1 MILRGSLSFK
11 ISFSILAGV
20 MLVFAFI
27 LLYNYYISRQLLLR
41 NVEENV
47 IHLAAGKA
55 AKIEKLLESSEKIP
69 HMLAG
74 FLEVS
79 ELSLPQI
86 RGLLTRTIAEN
97 DEIYGSC
104 IAYEAFRFDPDSLYF
119 APYVW
124 RNGNALD
131 FKFLNGP
138 AIDYFSQDW
147 YRMPMEKRRACWS
160 EPYFDQGG
168 GDTLMS
174 TYSVPFFSK
183 TDPFVPDGVVTI
195 DISLEWLREYVSAI
209 RVYDQGY
216 AFMISSQGNVIT
228 HPVDDLAAE
237 KNIFDIARER
247 GYDNLLSV
255 AADMIRGGSGFI
267 PYDSPSIS
275 GHAWLYYTS
284 LESTAWS
291 LAIVVPEDA
300 FMADLR
306 ILNRD
311 LLLIGL
317 LGLFLLFVIVILIS
331 GMITRPLTRL
341 ANATQQI
348 GKGNF
353 DVRLPSLDSSDEIG
367 QLNDAIGKMQA
378 ALKAYIRDLRETTA
392 AKQKIESELQ
402 IARDIQQGIIP
413 KIFPPFPNRDSI
425 DLYAVLRPA
434 RDVGGDLYDFFFVDH
449 DNLCFTV
456 GDVSGK
462 GVPASLF
469 MVITRTLLRAR
480 MDTGKDPAKVM
491 EVMNNELCLD
501 NENAMF
507 VTLFLGM
514 LKVST
519 GLLTY
524 CNAGHNYPMLHR
536 ENAPVELLHETHG
549 PPLGAMA
556 GTKYRTSQ
564 RQMNK
569 REMLLLYTDGVSEA
583 INASEEQY
591 SEKRIIRLLADY
603 KGTDPAT
610 FTNELLDDLDTYV
623 GQADQFDDITLL
635 VLTWFMTEKYKTD
648 QLRISISNRIP
659 EIDRLRSFTEDAAQ
673 KWELLPKTAM
683 NVNLMLEEL
692 VSNTILYGYKDED
705 EHRLEIVFVR
715 ETDMLEIQITDDAEA
730 FDITQA
736 ASFADNDKSAEE
748 RRIGGLGIHLVRT
761 FADDISYERKQNK
774 NVLTIRKK
782 LT

>member
-47 IHLAAGKA
+47 IHLVAGKA
-55 AKIEKLLESSEKIP
+55 MKIEKLLESSEKIP

-86 RGLLTRTIAEN
+86 NEILTATVAEN
-97 DEIYGSC
+97 DEVYGSC
-104 IAYEAFRFDPDSLYF
+104 IAYEPFRFDPDSLHF

-124 RNGNALD
+124 RTASGTD

-147 YRMPMEKRRACWS
+147 YRTPVERLKAGWS

-168 GDTLMS
+168 GDTLMC
-174 TYSVPFFSK
+174 TYSVPFFNK
-183 TDPFVPDGVVTI
+183 TDKTVAEGVVTI

-228 HPVDDLAAE
+228 HPVDDLKAE
-237 KNIFDIARER
+237 KNIFDVARER
-247 GYDNLLSV
+247 GYDDLLIV
-255 AADMIRGGSGFI
+255 AAEMIRGGSDFI
-267 PYDSPSIS
+267 PYDSPSIP
-275 GHAWLYYTS
+275 GRAWLYYQP
-284 LESTAWS
+284 LESTSWS

-300 FMADLR
+300 FMADLKV
-306 ILNRD
+306 LNRD
-311 LLLIGL
+311 LLIIGL
-317 LGLFLLFVIVILIS
+317 LGLILLFVIVILIS
-331 GMITRPLTRL
+331 GKITRPLSRL
-341 ANATQQI
+341 AKATLQI
-348 GKGNF
+348 GEGNF
-353 DVRLPSLDSSDEIG
+353 DVPLPSVDSSDEIG

-413 KIFPPFPNRDSI
+413 KLFPPFPDRDSI

-449 DNLCFTV
+449 DNLCFTI

-480 MDTGKDPAKVM
+480 MDSGKDPATVM

-514 LKVST
+514 LNVST

-524 CNAGHNYPMLHR
+524 CNAGHNYPMIR
-536 ENAPVELLHETHG
+536 KENAPVELLHETHG

-556 GTKYRTSQ
+556 DTKYRTSQ
-564 RQMNK
+564 RQMAGN
-569 REMLLLYTDGVSEA
+569 EMLLLYTDGVSEA

-591 SEKRIIRLLADY
+591 SERRIIRLLTDY

-610 FTNELLDDLDTYV
+610 FTNELLADLGAYV

-635 VLTWFMTEKYKTD
+635 VLTWFMTE
-648 QLRISISNRIP
+648 
-659 EIDRLRSFTEDAAQ
+659 
-673 KWELLPKTAM
+673 
-683 NVNLMLEEL
+683 
-692 VSNTILYGYKDED
+692 
-705 EHRLEIVFVR
+705 
-715 ETDMLEIQITDDAEA
+715 
-730 FDITQA
+730 
-736 ASFADNDKSAEE
+736 
-748 RRIGGLGIHLVRT
+748 
-761 FADDISYERKQNK
+761 NK
-774 NVLTIRKK
+774 
-782 LT
+782 

>member
-1 MILRGSLSFK
+1 MILRGSLSFQ

-55 AKIEKLLESSEKIP
+55 MKIEKLLESSEKIP

-86 RGLLTRTIAEN
+86 REILTATVAEN

-104 IAYEAFRFDPDSLYF
+104 IAYEPFRFDPDSLYF

-124 RNGNALD
+124 RTVSGTD

-147 YRMPMEKRRACWS
+147 YRTPVERLKAGWS

-168 GDTLMS
+168 GDTLMC
-174 TYSVPFFSK
+174 TYSVPFCNK
-183 TDPFVPDGVVTI
+183 TDNAVAEGVVTI
-195 DISLEWLREYVSAI
+195 DISLEWLRTYVSAI

-228 HPVDDLAAE
+228 HPVDDLKAE
-237 KNIFDIARER
+237 KNIFDVARER
-247 GYDNLLSV
+247 GYDDLLTV
-255 AADMIRGGSGFI
+255 AAGMIRGGSDFI
-267 PYDSPSIS
+267 PYDSPSIP
-275 GHAWLYYTS
+275 GRAWLYYTS
-284 LESTAWS
+284 LESTSWS

-300 FMADLR
+300 FMADLK

-311 LLLIGL
+311 LLIIGL
-317 LGLFLLFVIVILIS
+317 LGLILLFVIVILIS
-331 GMITRPLTRL
+331 GKITRPLSRL
-341 ANATQQI
+341 AKATLQI
-348 GKGNF
+348 GEGNF
-353 DVRLPSLDSSDEIG
+353 DVPLPSVDSSDEIG

-413 KIFPPFPNRDSI
+413 KIFPPFPDRDSI

-501 NENAMF
+501 NDNAMF

-514 LKVST
+514 LNVST

-524 CNAGHNYPMLHR
+524 CNAGHNYPMIR
-536 ENAPVELLHETHG
+536 KENAPVELLHETHG

-556 GTKYRTSQ
+556 GTKYSTSQ
-564 RQMNK
+564 RQMAG

-591 SEKRIIRLLADY
+591 SEKRIIRLLTDY

-610 FTNELLDDLDTYV
+610 FTNELLADLGAYV

-635 VLTWFMTEKYKTD
+635 VLTWFMTE
-648 QLRISISNRIP
+648 
-659 EIDRLRSFTEDAAQ
+659 
-673 KWELLPKTAM
+673 
-683 NVNLMLEEL
+683 
-692 VSNTILYGYKDED
+692 
-705 EHRLEIVFVR
+705 
-715 ETDMLEIQITDDAEA
+715 
-730 FDITQA
+730 
-736 ASFADNDKSAEE
+736 
-748 RRIGGLGIHLVRT
+748 
-761 FADDISYERKQNK
+761 NK
-774 NVLTIRKK
+774 
-782 LT
+782 